1 MSNIEVT
8 ILIMGMTI
16 VALFVALFK
25 AGRTIDELRTEI
37 ARDFVYNFKER
48 NMKMKPVV
56 RLINLDIAGDQS
68 CIDRKVQKLQDEG
81 FDYWPDGCK
90 NRLMAFR
97 KYVPDEDEKTERKD
111 IQQIIKEGD
120 ELREKLKKIQAQIQ
134 SLRPAE
140 CNDCKQRGKD
150 YNQ

>member
-1 MSNIEVT
+1 
-8 ILIMGMTI
+8 
-16 VALFVALFK
+16 
-25 AGRTIDELRTEI
+25 
-37 ARDFVYNFKER
+37 
-48 NMKMKPVV
+48 
-56 RLINLDIAGDQS
+56 
-68 CIDRKVQKLQDEG
+68 
-81 FDYWPDGCK
+81 
-90 NRLMAFR
+90 MAFR
-97 KYVPDEDEKTERKD
+97 KYVPDEDEKPERKD

>member
-48 NMKMKPVV
+48 HMKMKPVV
-56 RLINLDIAGDQS
+56 RLINLDIAGCQS
-68 CIDRKVQKLQDEG
+68 CIDCKVQKLQDEG

-90 NRLMAFR
+90 NRPMAFR
-97 KYVPDEDEKTERKD
+97 KYVPDEDENPERKD